1 LAMIFCA
8 SRLAALDRP
17 APFSLEGFRHACSDA
32 DIILIESDRC
42 RTAFLTVSGQQ
53 MIILNRRESPAVLRE
68 MREMVEQ
75 LTAAGGVL

>member
-1 LAMIFCA
+1 MIFCA
-8 SRLAALDRP
+8 SRLAALDGGS
-17 APFSLEGFRHACSDA
+17 ASFSLEGFRRACSDA

-42 RTAFLTVSGQQ
+42 RTAFLTVSGRQ
-53 MIILNRRESPAVLRE
+53 MIILNRGESPAVLRE